1 MKINLKTNIGFFLVL
16 FCVIILAFIEGIAL
30 SKVFVKET
38 VIQGSKIQLISF
50 ILITIFIIVISTL
63 KPNKLILASY
73 SSMTI
78 GLIVIITSLFDPT
91 NNTILKI
98 KIIEIISGLVLI
110 ISGFIMSKGLRI
122 TNEEQRLIKEGI
134 KNYKKL

>member
-1 MKINLKTNIGFFLVL
+1 LKINLKTNIGFFLVL

-73 SSMTI
+73 SSMTL